1 MRYLPNIISV
11 ARIFLVAPTLYY
23 LWQQEY
29 AIALLL
35 FVIAGVSDGIDGFL
49 ARRFHWQTR
58 LGTYLDPIG
67 DKLLLVGCYLVLGML
82 GHLPWW
88 LVALVI
94 GRDAIIVIGAT
105 IYHYTVKDAAMEPLW
120 SSKFNTVCQI
130 ILVVL
135 LLYGLSGKY
144 GAFLLS
150 AGWQQGMW
158 FVVSATTVFSGVAYI
173 IGWWHRIMQSL
184 TQRASL

>member
-1 MRYLPNIISV
+1 MRYLPNIISI
-11 ARIFLVAPTLYY
+11 ARILLVAPTLYY
-23 LWQQEY
+23 LWHQLY

-35 FVIAGVSDGIDGFL
+35 FVIAGVSDGVDGYL
-49 ARRFHWQTR
+49 ARRFHWQSR

-88 LVALVI
+88 LVLLVI
-94 GRDAIIVIGAT
+94 GRDIIIVIGAT

-135 LLYGLSGKY
+135 LLYGLSGEH
-144 GAFLLS
+144 GAFLITT
-150 AGWQQGMW
+150 GWQQVMW
-158 FVVSATTVFSGVAYI
+158 LIVSVTTVYSGFEYI
-173 IGWWHRIMQSL
+173 ISWWHRIMQSL
-184 TQRASL
+184 THRASS